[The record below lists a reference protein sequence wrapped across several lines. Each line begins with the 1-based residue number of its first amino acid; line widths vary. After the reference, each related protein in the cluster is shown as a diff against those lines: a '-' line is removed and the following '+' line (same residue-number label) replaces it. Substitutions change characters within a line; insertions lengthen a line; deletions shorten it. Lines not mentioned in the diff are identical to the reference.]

1 MIENYIYLVGQF
13 INTVGKI
20 VLFSSILFFWI
31 LFQREELEGYLII

>member
-13 INTVGKI
+13 INTVGQI
-20 VLFSSILFFWI
+20 I